1 MLEEHGY
8 STYMVGKWHLFPSS
22 EETAA
27 GPCDR
32 WPLGR
37 GFERFHG
44 FLGGDTSQRNPDLV
58 YDNHQ
63 VDQPRT
69 RKEGYHLSED
79 LADKAIQ
86 FISDAKQVDP
96 DKRFSLHF
104 CTRESGRPT
113 RQTTCRRSG
122 PTAARARSTTAGR
135 PTARK
140 AKLGRTLLEPCRPGS
155 AAAAIHGRR
164 HVV

>member
-8 STYMVGKWHLFPSS
+8 STYMVGKWQLFPSS

-32 WPLGR
+32 WPLGP

-96 DKRFSLHF
+96 DKRFS
-104 CTRESGRPT
+104 CTSAPGNPGDPRARPRAGGVGRPLQG
-113 RQTTCRRSG
+113 RVQRR
-122 PTAARARSTTAGR
+122 
-135 PTARK
+135 
-140 AKLGRTLLEPCRPGS
+140 LGDLPPGK
-155 AAAAIHGRR
+155 RN
-164 HVV
+164 